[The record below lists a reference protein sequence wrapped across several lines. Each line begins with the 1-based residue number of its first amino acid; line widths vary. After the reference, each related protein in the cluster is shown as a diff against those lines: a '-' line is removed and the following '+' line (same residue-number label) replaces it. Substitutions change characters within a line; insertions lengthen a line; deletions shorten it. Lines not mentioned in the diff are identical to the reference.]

1 MSNSHELYHRLVHAV
16 HPLVSVSHI
25 HQLANWMW
33 IVVGILQADSIAL
46 SKIAMFIPGEAEAE
60 SRVTTIRRWL
70 KNFHVDVWELYRP
83 ILEHVLQDWHPFE
96 VTIVLDGVMVFGDR
110 LQIFRLSLVHGCRA
124 IPLVW
129 KVIPGK
135 GLTQAQVL
143 EMMLTQAADFLRPRV
158 KRVRFLA
165 DRGFRDCDWADLCV
179 KLGWNY
185 DIRIQCN
192 TTITLENGW
201 QGRVDALGVK
211 PGQRRYF
218 QNVRLTQAQKW
229 RAHLSV
235 TWTEGDDKNPPE
247 LLAVISDEWAGRA
260 RLREYGVRM
269 DIEQS
274 FRDDKS
280 GGFDIAHTRLQHPDR
295 LERLLLAVAIAT
307 LWCHELGEF
316 VLNQGET
323 CRREIDPGPR
333 RELSIFQLGLRW
345 LKRCVATA
353 IQRLPLFNACLTP
366 IRLAPVIKRVSLN
379 L

>member
-1 MSNSHELYHRLVHAV
+1 MSNSYELYHRLVHAV

-83 ILEHVLQDWHPFE
+83 VLEHVLQDWHPFE
-96 VTIVLDGVMVFGDR
+96 VTLVLDGVMVFGDR

-135 GLTQAQVL
+135 GLTRAQVL

-247 LLAVISDEWAGRA
+247 LLAVMSDEWACRA

-323 CRREIDPGPR
+323 CRREIDPGPK